1 MYVIKRAIEHIPIE
15 KVSSS
20 LLKLIQKYL
29 NILDSKYFLEKLI
42 SIFLRNNY
50 EEKILDN
57 LLIKLEEI
65 VKQEKVKNELG
76 NIVFNSI
83 NKLKIS
89 GIMQYS
95 LNTILNVLGKD
106 KVGKIAQDLVV
117 VILKDLKNMIIP
129 AELHCLN

>member
-1 MYVIKRAIEHIPIE
+1 MYVIKRVIEHIPIE
-15 KVSSS
+15 KVSLS

-29 NILDSKYFLEKLI
+29 NTLDSKNFLEKLI
-42 SIFLRNNY
+42 GIFLRNNY

-57 LLIKLEEI
+57 SLIKLEEI
-65 VKQEKVKNELG
+65 VKQDKVKNELG

-95 LNTILNVLGKD
+95 LNTVLNVLGKD

-129 AELHCLN
+129 VELHCLN